1 MLISDFDFDLP
12 EELIASYPL
21 EKRDQ
26 SRLLHYNLESN
37 SIQHKKFQD
46 ISQILNS
53 GDILVRNVSR
63 VLAARLYLYNPEK
76 YTNKPLEVL
85 LIKELNPLTHQNLQY
100 KVSKK
105 EEISINQSKFK
116 TRCHTKGLTRDSE
129 EGYSDEQTNHTTT
142 KWSVLAK
149 PAKKIKEEPCTYVLK
164 SGEPVKV
171 YRLKSANDKSEDD
184 FIIEFK
190 DESQFRKAI
199 EECGQMPIPPYFKR
213 GAEALDKDRYQT
225 IYAQKNQTGKSVA
238 APTAGLHFTDEVI
251 NNLKNNGIEFIDL
264 NLDVGIGTFKPVSTE
279 KVADHKMHAENYEI
293 ASYDWERIQKAKAEG
308 KRIISIGTTSLRCLE
323 SIIRSGNIKGST
335 DIYIYPENFEF
346 KIIDGLLTNFHL
358 PKSTLIL
365 LVSALMGIKEC
376 KEMYEA
382 AIKERYRFFSYGDC
396 SLIL

>member
-12 EELIASYPL
+12 DDLIASYPL

-26 SRLLHYNLESN
+26 SRLLHYNLESK

-76 YTNKPLEVL
+76 YTNKPVEVL
-85 LIKELNPLTHQNLQY
+85 LIKALNP
-100 KVSKK
+100 
-105 EEISINQSKFK
+105 EE
-116 TRCHTKGLTRDSE
+116 
-129 EGYSDEQTNHTTT
+129 T

-149 PAKKIKEEPCTYVLK
+149 PAKKIKEEPSNYVLK
-164 SGEPVKV
+164 SGDPVKV
-171 YRLKSANDKSEDD
+171 YRIKSESEENQDE

-190 DESQFRKAI
+190 DESHFKKAI

-213 GAEALDKDRYQT
+213 EAEALDKDRYQT
-225 IYAQKNQTGKSVA
+225 IYANKNSTGKSVA

-251 NNLKNNGIEFIDL
+251 NNLKNNGTEFIDL
-264 NLDVGIGTFKPVSTE
+264 NLDVGIGTFKPVSAE

-293 ASYDWERIQKAKAEG
+293 ASADWEKILKAKADG

-323 SIIRSGNIKGST
+323 SIIRSGEIKGST
-335 DIYIYPENFEF
+335 DIYIYPGNFEF
-346 KIIDGLLTNFHL
+346 HVIDGLLTNFHL

-365 LVSALMGIKEC
+365 LVSALMGIPEC

-396 SLIL
+396 NLIIKNCPL